1 MGSAADGEGLLDA
14 ASFVQQ
20 NCPVPVHDG
29 EVIPGTA
36 RPGVLN
42 IKCTELYLD
51 HLPFLHL
58 DDIHLVERVVV
69 VVAIAVVVAI
79 IIIPIIPIISVILA
93 LAHFVEIG

>member
-29 EVIPGTA
+29 EVIPGTP
-36 RPGVLN
+36 RPVVLN
-42 IKCTELYLD
+42 VKCTELYLD

-69 VVAIAVVVAI
+69 VVATVA
-79 IIIPIIPIISVILA
+79 IISVILG
-93 LAHFVEIG
+93 LAH

>member
-36 RPGVLN
+36 RPGGLN
-42 IKCTELYLD
+42 VKCTELYLD

-58 DDIHLVERVVV
+58 DDIHLVESVVV
-69 VVAIAVVVAI
+69 VVPTVA
-79 IIIPIIPIISVILA
+79 IISVILA
-93 LAHFVEIG
+93 LAH

>member
-1 MGSAADGEGLLDA
+1 MGSAADGEGFFDA

-20 NCPVPVHDG
+20 NCPVSVHNG
-29 EVIPGTA
+29 KVIPGTPSPVA
-36 RPGVLN
+36 LN

-51 HLPFLHL
+51 NTPILHL

-79 IIIPIIPIISVILA
+79 IIIPIIPIISEILA
-93 LAHFVEIG
+93 LAH

>member
-20 NCPVPVHDG
+20 NCPVPVHEG

-36 RPGVLN
+36 HPGGLN
-42 IKCTELYLD
+42 VKCTELYLD

-58 DDIHLVERVVV
+58 DDIHLVESVVV
-69 VVAIAVVVAI
+69 VVPTVA
-79 IIIPIIPIISVILA
+79 IISVILA
-93 LAHFVEIG
+93 LAH